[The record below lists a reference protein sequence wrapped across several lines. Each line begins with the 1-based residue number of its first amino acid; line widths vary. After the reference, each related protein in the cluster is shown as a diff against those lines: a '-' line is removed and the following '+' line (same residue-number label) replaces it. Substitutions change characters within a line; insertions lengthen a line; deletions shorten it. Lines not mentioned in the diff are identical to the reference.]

1 MITAKTVE
9 CKHIS
14 FDCII
19 VPKYYSISRKKKTKT
34 SKKIESLRNL
44 YYIFNLFKFY
54 KRVYEM
60 S

>member
-19 VPKYYSISRKKKTKT
+19 VPKYYSISRKKNKNFQ
-34 SKKIESLRNL
+34 KKSNP
-44 YYIFNLFKFY
+44 
-54 KRVYEM
+54 
-60 S
+60 

>member
-19 VPKYYSISRKKKTKT
+19 VPKYYSISRKKNKNFQKNR
-34 SKKIESLRNL
+34 IPEESLL
-44 YYIFNLFKFY
+44 HFQSI
-54 KRVYEM
+54 
-60 S
+60 

>member
-19 VPKYYSISRKKKTKT
+19 VPKYYSISRKKKQKLP
-34 SKKIESLRNL
+34 KKSNP
-44 YYIFNLFKFY
+44 
-54 KRVYEM
+54 
-60 S
+60 